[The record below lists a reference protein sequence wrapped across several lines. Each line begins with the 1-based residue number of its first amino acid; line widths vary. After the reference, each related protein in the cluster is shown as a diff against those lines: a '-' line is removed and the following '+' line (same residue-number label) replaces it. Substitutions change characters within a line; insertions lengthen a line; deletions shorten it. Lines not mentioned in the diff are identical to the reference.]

1 MTNRSS
7 RMAVPRSTYLSGAW
21 VALTTL
27 DVWLLVDSGPQDP
40 LVGAVWSIMRSGTDV
55 STRRALLQEALTASG
70 CSFAMITCMTDGI
83 DISVSGN
90 AEVGADLGDAAVRL
104 ECPSGVQ
111 LAAFHVAKL
120 PDVVELSGGTASD
133 HASFPIDAGVARAS
147 ALSVRWSPVE
157 AQGELQ
163 GAFPLAPVPEA
174 GRVDAGEVT
183 DRHWSLGQEDVRGPQ
198 RGEVTIDDAAPSSTA
213 DSEPDADEEL
223 GGTQLPGATLI
234 SLPEADLSISQ
245 VALDYGALGDSGP
258 DEEAGTSLGAEEGGG
273 VEVAV
278 AVPGDKA
285 GGSDSPI
292 TADADI
298 ANSYDELFGQTV
310 QRSIEGA
317 AVRAEPSPEAPSSE
331 PRQEVVSPT
340 RQESRAS
347 TARPEATALGSH
359 DSVEVSRISQEP
371 STALP
376 APKTG
381 IIDSIPWAR
390 PRAVDE
396 AVPVEVGPQAG
407 SFAGDSAGASDVD
420 LTVTRAA
427 QSALI
432 SQLGA
437 GSLAPASLMVHAVR
451 CTDQHANPSHATSC
465 RICGKPVPP
474 QDAVMVPRPI
484 LGRLRLSTGDD
495 VVLDRAVLM
504 GRDPA
509 KDRHAAGE
517 RPHVVK
523 LAGADISRSHLEV
536 TLDEWHV
543 LVTDLKSTNGTV
555 VTLPGRSP
563 ERLRPGQAIMIEPGT
578 VVTLAEEVHFT
589 YEAI

>member
-1 MTNRSS
+1 
-7 RMAVPRSTYLSGAW
+7 
-21 VALTTL
+21 
-27 DVWLLVDSGPQDP
+27 
-40 LVGAVWSIMRSGTDV
+40 MRSGTDV
-55 STRRALLQEALTASG
+55 STRGALLQEALAASG
-70 CSFAMITCMTDGI
+70 CGFAMITSVTDEI
-83 DISVSGN
+83 DIYVCGT
-90 AEVGADLGDAAVRL
+90 AHVEAVLGDATLRL
-104 ECPSGVQ
+104 ECPNGVQ
-111 LAAFHVAKL
+111 LAVFHVAQL
-120 PDVVELSGGTASD
+120 PDAVELSGGTAGD

-157 AQGELQ
+157 AQEELQ
-163 GAFPLAPVPEA
+163 EALAPAPVPEA
-174 GRVDAGEVT
+174 GRVDADAVPNQ
-183 DRHWSLGQEDVRGPQ
+183 HPSLGTVDVTGRQGGEATIEDALP
-198 RGEVTIDDAAPSSTA
+198 ASTV
-213 DSEPDADEEL
+213 DSEPDADGEL
-223 GGTQLPGATLI
+223 GGTQLPGATLT
-234 SLPEADLSISQ
+234 SVPEADLSISQ
-245 VALDYGALGDSGP
+245 AEFDCGALGDSGL
-258 DEEAGTSLGAEEGGG
+258 DEKAGAALGAEACG
-273 VEVAV
+273 EVAV
-278 AVPGDKA
+278 PDDAS

-298 ANSYDELFGQTV
+298 ASNYDELFGQTV

-317 AVRAEPSPEAPSSE
+317 AVRAEPSPEAPSNE
-331 PRQEVVSPT
+331 PRQAVVSPP
-340 RQESRAS
+340 RQESLAG
-347 TARPEATALGSH
+347 TARPEPTALGSD
-359 DSVEVSRISQEP
+359 DSVEVSRAPQEP
-371 STALP
+371 STAMP

-396 AVPVEVGPQAG
+396 AIPAEVRPETG
-407 SFAGDSAGASDVD
+407 SFVGDSAGASDVE
-420 LTVTRAA
+420 LTVSRAA

-437 GSLAPASLMVHAVR
+437 GSLAPASPMVHAVR

-517 RPHVVK
+517 RPHIVK

-536 TLDEWHV
+536 SLDEWHV

-563 ERLRPGQAIMIEPGT
+563 ERLRPGQALMIEPGT
-578 VVTLAEEVHFT
+578 VVTLADEVHFT